1 MFKLGEVAIPCDDDY
16 AFIKNLCLSD
26 IDWKVE
32 YSKNNIKVWTK
43 KNDLSSFNM
52 IRVQVEID
60 DIPST
65 QIYDFLQDSEYRFQW
80 DDRMVEGFEIC
91 YITPFSDIG
100 YYSGKSPKPF
110 KNRDFVTQRC
120 WLDYGENKDKVIFNH
135 SVNHA
140 KYPPKKGFVRGISF
154 LTANYIRANST
165 KSSTFFYVTQADPGG
180 SLPTWVVNMS
190 TKQVIPKMIKN
201 MYKSCLKYPKWKAS
215 HNPTYKPWANP
226 ELIKVPKIDWTD
238 IKTLDLSNGSAED
251 ESQISEKDMEK
262 NDPEDENNN
271 Y

>member
-80 DDRMVEGFEIC
+80 DDRMVEGF
-91 YITPFSDIG
+91 YLT
-100 YYSGKSPKPF
+100 
-110 KNRDFVTQRC
+110 
-120 WLDYGENKDKVIFNH
+120 
-135 SVNHA
+135 
-140 KYPPKKGFVRGISF
+140 F
-154 LTANYIRANST
+154 LLF
-165 KSSTFFYVTQADPGG
+165 TFE
-180 SLPTWVVNMS
+180 SN
-190 TKQVIPKMIKN
+190 IK
-201 MYKSCLKYPKWKAS
+201 L
-215 HNPTYKPWANP
+215 
-226 ELIKVPKIDWTD
+226 
-238 IKTLDLSNGSAED
+238 
-251 ESQISEKDMEK
+251 
-262 NDPEDENNN
+262 
-271 Y
+271 